1 MQVVLVTFKAD
12 GERRSFS
19 LPKDITVIGRR
30 EDCDIRIPLGEV
42 SRKHCRLIIEVETLR
57 VEDMGSS
64 NGTFLNGA
72 RVQEAVVQPG
82 DALQVGSVVFVV
94 QMDGVPADGEIQ
106 PVSAAENP
114 GDTKTGAPGVQ
125 SSEGGAGAEFVIG
138 NEEGGTGAP
147 IDEVIDLDIEEIKE
161 DSPREGKQ

>member
-94 QMDGVPADGEIQ
+94 QMDGIPADEEIQ
-106 PVSAAENP
+106 PVSAAESR
-114 GDTKTGAPGVQ
+114 GDTKTGGPGVQ
-125 SSEGGAGAEFVIG
+125 SSDGGAGAEFVIG
-138 NEEGGTGAP
+138 NEERSTGAP
-147 IDEVIDLDIEEIKE
+147 IDEVIDLD
-161 DSPREGKQ
+161 